1 MHNHVNFFL
10 FQFIK
15 LHLTIII
22 IGVIGET
29 SMHMDIS
36 LKNVNLGLPT
46 SLEGRYDTQDKS
58 LYLIKPFDVQV
69 YLYVYVYVHIYM
81 YIYMYICIHICINMY
96 TYIYTY
102 IYTLPLFS
110 DRFILLNSVVFH
122 NCSTCFT
129 VILALLRFLYVQ
141 FLIIVL

>member
-69 YLYVYVYVHIYM
+69 YLYVYVYVHIYV
-81 YIYMYICIHICINMY
+81 YIHVYMY
-96 TYIYTY
+96 TYMYKYVYIYIYIY
-102 IYTLPLFS
+102 IYTS
-110 DRFILLNSVVFH
+110 FI
-122 NCSTCFT
+122 
-129 VILALLRFLYVQ
+129 Q
-141 FLIIVL
+141 